1 MPPIV
6 ILPIILSLRN
16 TKIIKMGI
24 AKSIHIAILP
34 GSPLSAKPPE
44 VVLFVKKYIPN
55 ASVGLV
61 GIYKSGV

>member
-6 ILPIILSLRN
+6 TLPIILSLRK
-16 TKIIKMGI
+16 TKMIKIGT
-24 AKSIHIAILP
+24 ARSIHIAIFP
-34 GSPLSAKPPE
+34 GSPLSANPPE